1 MVPWQMKTTTSCAL
15 YRKSKTMM
23 LIVVKVM
30 GNICKRVHELKEPIT
45 LDDIQGVYA
54 LVFVWLW

>member
-1 MVPWQMKTTTSCAL
+1 M

-30 GNICKRVHELKEPIT
+30 GNMCKRVHELKEPIT